1 MCRQNLKEQAPL
13 ERPNIL
19 WIVVEDMS
27 SHFGYEGETLVKT
40 PNVDRMAAEG
50 IVYRN
55 AYVSAPVCSASRSA
69 MINGM
74 YQTSIGA
81 HHHRS
86 SRGELKIQLP
96 EGTIPEMFKEAGCY
110 TW

>member
-1 MCRQNLKEQAPL
+1 
-13 ERPNIL
+13 
-19 WIVVEDMS
+19 VEDMS

-96 EGTIPEMFKEAGCY
+96 RGIRTIPEMFKEAGYY
-110 TW
+110 TC